1 MSTSSLMPAN
11 ERVDAAPEDLLR
23 VLADPERLSVAG
35 ALASGPKTAGELS
48 EAVGIPVQRVRR
60 HLARLSRVGLV
71 LPAGDRRTYRFDPGT
86 LRGAAAEM
94 GPSRDA
100 GLALG
105 AVDEEEEA
113 VLRNYFRGGRLR
125 EIPARQAK
133 RRIVLVRLALEFDV
147 GVRYPEREVNQTLRR
162 FHEDYASLR
171 RYLVDEGLLSREKG
185 LYWRSGGP
193 VAV

>member
-1 MSTSSLMPAN
+1 MPAS
-11 ERVDAAPEDLLR
+11 EREDAAPEDLLR

-60 HLARLSRVGLV
+60 HLARLSGVGLV
-71 LPAGDRRTYRFDPGT
+71 RPAGDRRTYRFDPET
-86 LRGAAAEM
+86 LRGAATEM
-94 GPSRDA
+94 GPSREA
-100 GLALG
+100 GLSLG

-133 RRIVLVRLALEFDV
+133 RRIVLIRLSLEFDV
-147 GVRYPEREVNQTLRR
+147 GVRYPERAVNQTLRR
-162 FHEDYASLR
+162 FHEDHASLR

-193 VAV
+193 VEV